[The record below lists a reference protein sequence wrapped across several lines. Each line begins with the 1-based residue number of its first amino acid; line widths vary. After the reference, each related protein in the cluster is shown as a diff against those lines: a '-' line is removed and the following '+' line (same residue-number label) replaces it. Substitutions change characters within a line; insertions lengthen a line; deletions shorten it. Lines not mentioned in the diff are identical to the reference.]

1 MKRKLNNTVIFASSP
16 GGHFA
21 QLLALHEL
29 FDKYQTVIVTSNQS
43 ADFTIPEL
51 KNVYAIER
59 ISNNRSKLSQ
69 TGKRESR
76 LKKIPLYFQTYK
88 DCYKAWKKYRP
99 KVIVST
105 GSNIAIPLCLIGKL
119 FGSKF
124 VFIETRAKVYSKTA
138 TGKAIG
144 RIADVVL
151 VQWPEMVD
159 VYGGKAQY
167 LGTLV

>member
-1 MKRKLNNTVIFASSP
+1 MSKLNNTIFFASSP

-21 QLLALHEL
+21 QLLALHDL
-29 FDKYQTVIVTSNQS
+29 FDKYHTVIVTNNQLANYS
-43 ADFTIPEL
+43 IPEL
-51 KNVYAIER
+51 KSVYSIE
-59 ISNNRSKLSQ
+59 KLSDNRV
-69 TGKRESR
+69 KEVKFKKKKSR
-76 LKKIPLYFQTYK
+76 LQKLPIYLRMYRE
-88 DCYKAWKKYRP
+88 CYNIWKKYRP

-105 GSNIAIPLCLIGKL
+105 GSNIAIPLCLIGKM

-124 VFIETRAKVYSKTA
+124 VFIESRAKVYSKTA

-144 RIADVVL
+144 NLADVVL

-159 VYGGKAQY
+159 VYGGKAKY

>member
-1 MKRKLNNTVIFASSP
+1 MKRALNNTVVFASSP

-21 QLLALHEL
+21 QLLALHDL
-29 FDKYQTVIVTSNQS
+29 FDKYQSIVVTSNQS

-51 KNVYAIER
+51 KNVYAIEHLTNSR
-59 ISNNRSKLSQ
+59 KQLSQ
-69 TGKRESR
+69 KNKPRSR
-76 LKKIPLYFQTYK
+76 FQKIPLYVRTYRE
-88 DCYKAWKKYRP
+88 CYKIWKKYRP
-99 KVIVST
+99 KVIIST
-105 GSNIAIPLCLIGKL
+105 GSNIAIPFCLISKL

-151 VQWPEMVD
+151 VQWPEMID
-159 VYGGKAQY
+159 VYGGKAKY
-167 LGTLV
+167 MGTLV